1 MIMYSIKKV
10 SELLNIPTVTIR
22 AWENRYQV
30 ISPTRTEGGHRLY
43 SDKDIATLRWLKE
56 QVEENNVKISEA
68 VRLLAQK
75 PEKPQE
81 ESSSAI
87 YDSMIERLYDA
98 LVDLNTQ
105 EANTLTDLAF
115 SLYDYEEVFHH
126 ILTPV
131 LYKIGDDWETGLI
144 TVAQEH
150 FSSQFIL
157 QRCTQFF
164 RILPVNP
171 ALPKVLAFCPE
182 GEQHH
187 IGLMLYSLFLRKKGH
202 DVIYLGP
209 STPYSGLLE
218 LMELKD
224 VSVVIISLTEP
235 NLFEEVM
242 GWINTCLKKRTGL
255 KFIFGGNGI
264 HSREIVSKKSVFF
277 MGKIDWEEGYESF
290 LK

>member
-1 MIMYSIKKV
+1 MYSIKKV

-68 VRLLAQK
+68 VRLLAQR

-87 YDSMIERLYDA
+87 YDSMIERLYEA

-157 QRCTQFF
+157 HRCTQFF

-171 ALPKVLAFCPE
+171 ALPKALAFCPE

-187 IGLMLYSLFLRKKGH
+187 IGLMLFSLFLRKKGH

-218 LMELKD
+218 LIEMKD
-224 VSVVIISLTEP
+224 VSVVIVSLTEP
-235 NLFEEVM
+235 SLFEEAM
-242 GWINTCLKKRTGL
+242 GWINTCLKKRPGL
-255 KFIFGGNGI
+255 KFIIGGNGI
-264 HSREIVSKKSVFF
+264 HSHETLSRKSVFF
-277 MGKIDWEEGYESF
+277 MGKIDWEEGYDTF
-290 LK
+290 IK

>member
-1 MIMYSIKKV
+1 MCMYSIKKV

-68 VRLLAQK
+68 VRLLAQR

-81 ESSSAI
+81 ESSSAV
-87 YDSMIERLYDA
+87 YDSMIERLYEA

-157 QRCTQFF
+157 NRCTQFL

-171 ALPKVLAFCPE
+171 ALPKALAFCPE

-187 IGLMLYSLFLRKKGH
+187 IGLMLFSLFLRKKGH

-218 LMELKD
+218 LIEMKD
-224 VSVVIISLTEP
+224 VSVVIVSLTEP
-235 NLFEEVM
+235 SLFEEAM
-242 GWINTCLKKRTGL
+242 GWINTCLKKRPGL
-255 KFIFGGNGI
+255 KFIIGGNGI
-264 HSREIVSKKSVFF
+264 HSHETLSRKSVFF
-277 MGKIDWEEGYESF
+277 MGKIDWEEGYDTF
-290 LK
+290 IK